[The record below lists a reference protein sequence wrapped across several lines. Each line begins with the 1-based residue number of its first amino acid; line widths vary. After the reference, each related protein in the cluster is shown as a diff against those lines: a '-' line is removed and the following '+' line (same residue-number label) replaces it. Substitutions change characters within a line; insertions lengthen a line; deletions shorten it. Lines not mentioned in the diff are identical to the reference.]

1 MGIGYSWPMKNMAG
15 DMANKGKV
23 VVVGAGAAGMLAA
36 GRAAEAGARVLL
48 LEKMDQPGR
57 KILVSG
63 KTRCN
68 LTNTRTLPE
77 FIAMYGANGP
87 FLRSAFHRFFR
98 DDLLELIKLY
108 GVETKAERGGR
119 IFPVSDQA
127 ADVVGALR
135 RYMDDQGVQLATQK
149 RVFSLAVRDGK
160 ITGVVTDKG
169 MTPAAAV
176 IVAAGGA
183 TWPATGSTGDGY
195 ELAKAVGHRIEKL
208 RPALVPLIVKEIELA
223 KLMQGVSLRNVRL
236 TAFRCR
242 PGEIDP
248 AAVPA
253 HDIGRGLDRK
263 KARGPVIES
272 RFGEMMITH
281 FGIGGPVTLLISLAV
296 VEAREQGP
304 VSVAIDLKPALDYP
318 QLRARLQRD
327 LDAHGKRQFKGIL
340 EGLLPRKMIEPL
352 ASLTGI
358 ALDKPAHQVTA
369 AEREKLAGVLKSLR
383 FEITGPLPMAAAIVT
398 AGGVS
403 LKEIDPRTMASRLIK
418 GLYFC
423 GEVLDIDAD
432 TGGFNLQAAFSTGY
446 VAGEAAAAYV
456 TAV

>member
-1 MGIGYSWPMKNMAG
+1 MKSRNGDIGHSG
-15 DMANKGKV
+15 QV
-23 VVVGAGAAGMLAA
+23 VVIGAGAAGMMAA

-57 KILVSG
+57 KILISG

-77 FIAMYGANGP
+77 FIAMYGPNGP
-87 FLRSAFHRFFR
+87 FLHAAFHRFFR
-98 DDLLELIKLY
+98 EDLLDILSCY

-135 RYMDDQGVQLATQK
+135 RYMDAQEVQLATQS
-149 RVFSLAVRDGK
+149 RVFSLAVEEGK
-160 ITGVVTDKG
+160 ITGVMTDRG
-169 MTPAAAV
+169 LTPTAAV

-183 TWPATGSTGDGY
+183 TWPATGSAGDGY
-195 ELAKAVGHRIEKL
+195 ELAKGVGHRIEKL

-223 KLMQGVSLRNVRL
+223 KSMQGVSLRNVRL
-236 TAFRCR
+236 TAFSCR
-242 PGEIDP
+242 PGKIDP

-253 HDIGRGLDRK
+253 HDIGRGMDRK
-263 KARGPVIES
+263 KARGSVIES

-296 VEAREQGP
+296 VEALGQGP
-304 VSVAIDLKPALDYP
+304 VSVAIDLKPALDYQ
-318 QLRARLQRD
+318 QLRTRLQRD

-352 ASLTGI
+352 AALMGI
-358 ALDKPAHQVTA
+358 PLDKPAHQVAA
-369 AEREKLAGVLKSLR
+369 AEREKIAGILKSLR
-383 FEITGPLPMAAAIVT
+383 FEITGSLPMTAAIVT

-403 LKEIDPRTMASRLIK
+403 LKEIDPRTMASKLIQ

-456 TAV
+456 TACKE

>member
-1 MGIGYSWPMKNMAG
+1 MKSREG
-15 DMANKGKV
+15 DSRRKGRV
-23 VVVGAGAAGMLAA
+23 VVIGAGAAGMLAA

-57 KILVSG
+57 KILISG

-77 FIAMYGANGP
+77 FIAMYGPNGP
-87 FLRSAFHRFFR
+87 FLRSALHRFFR
-98 DDLLELIKLY
+98 DDLLAILRRY

-119 IFPVSDQA
+119 IFPVSDRA

-135 RYMDDQGVQLATQK
+135 RYLDDGGVEMMTQR
-149 RVFSLAVRDGK
+149 RVCSLAVRDGK
-160 ITGVVTDKG
+160 IAGVTTDKG
-169 MTPAAAV
+169 LTPAAAV

-195 ELAKAVGHRIEKL
+195 ELAQAVGHGIEKL
-208 RPALVPLIVKEIELA
+208 RPALVPLIVKEIGLA
-223 KLMQGVSLRNVRL
+223 KSMQGVSLRNIRL
-236 TAFRCR
+236 TAFRGR
-242 PGEIDP
+242 PGEMDP
-248 AAVPA
+248 AAVPD
-253 HDIGRGLDRK
+253 HDVGRGLDRK
-263 KARGPVIES
+263 KPRGPVIES
-272 RFGEMMITH
+272 RCGEMMITH

-296 VEAREQGP
+296 VDALTQGP
-304 VSVAIDLKPALDYP
+304 VSVAIDLKAALDYP

-327 LDAHGKRQFKGIL
+327 LDARGKRQFKGIL

-352 ASLTGI
+352 GALTGI
-358 ALDKPAHQVTA
+358 PLDKPAHQVTA
-369 AEREKLAGVLKSLR
+369 AEREKLASVLKCLR
-383 FEITGPLPMAAAIVT
+383 FEIKGPLPMATAIVT

-403 LKEIDPRTMASRLIK
+403 LKEIDPRTMASRLVP

-446 VAGEAAAAYV
+446 VAGEAAAGYV
-456 TAV
+456 AAITE

>member
-1 MGIGYSWPMKNMAG
+1 MKNRNG
-15 DMANKGKV
+15 DIGHRGQIIV
-23 VVVGAGAAGMLAA
+23 IGAGAAGMLAA

-57 KILVSG
+57 KILISG

-77 FIAMYGANGP
+77 FIAMYGPNGP
-87 FLRSAFHRFFR
+87 FLHAAFHRFFR
-98 DDLLELIKLY
+98 DDLLDILNRY
-108 GVETKAERGGR
+108 GVETKEERGGR
-119 IFPVSDQA
+119 IFPVSDRA

-135 RYMDDQGVQLATQK
+135 RYLDDQGVEVATQR
-149 RVFSLAVRDGK
+149 RVLSLAVRDGR
-160 ITGVVTDKG
+160 IAGVTTDRG
-169 MTPAAAV
+169 LTPAAAV
-176 IVAAGGA
+176 IVAAGGS

-195 ELAKAVGHRIEKL
+195 ELAKAVGHGIEKL

-223 KLMQGVSLRNVRL
+223 KSMQGVSLRNVRL
-236 TAFRCR
+236 TAFRGR

-263 KARGPVIES
+263 KARGTVIES

-296 VEAREQGP
+296 VDALAQGP
-304 VSVAIDLKPALDYP
+304 VSVAIDLKAALDYP

-327 LDAHGKRQFKGIL
+327 LDAHGKRQFRGIL

-352 ASLTGI
+352 AALTGI
-358 ALDKPAHQVTA
+358 PLDKPAHQVSA
-369 AEREKLAGVLKSLR
+369 AEKEKLAGVLKSLR
-383 FEITGPLPMAAAIVT
+383 FEIVGPLPMAVAIVT
-398 AGGVS
+398 AGGVN
-403 LKEIDPRTMASRLIK
+403 LKEIDPRTMASRLVQ

-432 TGGFNLQAAFSTGY
+432 TGGFNLQAAFSTGHI
-446 VAGEAAAAYV
+446 AGEAAAEHVA
-456 TAV
+456 AIQE